1 MVSFEVFFFKFI
13 YYLLF
18 NRFEEKIHV
27 LVSVLEFIWFFVGFF
42 MNRKKRLFI
51 WISRQINPRQSGIVF
66 KIGFLKNVVF
76 LLMPRNVRRN
86 KSPKLNRQCKTGGQT
101 NVQTDGHAI
110 PNEMKNIVQ
119 LVWNLFLFYFFVIF
133 LFSFHLSTTQIFLDA
148 FTAIEKI

>member
-1 MVSFEVFFFKFI
+1 MIYLSIQKGFLLQEKRSHKYVVLTFTYFFLKSLTFIVLYFLTARNLSWFLDIYGFFWSFFFKFI

-27 LVSVLEFIWFFVGFF
+27 LVSVLEFIRFFVGFF

-51 WISRQINPRQSGIVF
+51 WFSRQINPRQSGIVF

-86 KSPKLNRQCKTGGQT
+86 K
-101 NVQTDGHAI
+101 
-110 PNEMKNIVQ
+110 
-119 LVWNLFLFYFFVIF
+119 
-133 LFSFHLSTTQIFLDA
+133 
-148 FTAIEKI
+148 